1 MRESQADR
9 TLRVVWIPGK
19 YNLVDLLKN
28 TIMKGNT
35 RNGMVEL
42 ILYNKSALKR
52 ERIKLSGKS
61 QIKM

>member
-9 TLRVVWIPGK
+9 TLRVGWIPGK
-19 YNLVDLLKN
+19 YNLADLLKN
-28 TIMKGNT
+28 TTMKGNM